1 MENKIAITGSS
12 GTIGNYLVHNSLRD
26 LECLKLDYRNCYKQ
40 DSIFH
45 ELNSFGPNILIHC
58 AAPTDLDEA
67 EKKQEIHYEDIF
79 MITKNLVD
87 YCKNKNIT
95 FIYMSST
102 GVYGNWKDSSYE
114 EEDKCIPT
122 SYHHKCKHKAE
133 EYILNNLSSYFIL
146 RLGWIFS
153 SNFSPKNHDFVSK
166 IYDFLNKNKN
176 LVTNQIQ
183 KGVPTPTCLVDEV
196 VRFILEH
203 PDLRSDTINVV
214 SSGQATR
221 MEYISAIQ
229 DFFETKCIIEGTENF
244 SRDAKVSDNE
254 TASNKKLSKL
264 INKNILDWKGYIF
277 NIEK

>member
-1 MENKIAITGSS
+1 MTKKIILTGSS
-12 GTIGNYLVHNSLRD
+12 GTLGSYLIFNSLKDYDVIRLNYRD
-26 LECLKLDYRNCYKQ
+26 CY
-40 DSIFH
+40 DINS
-45 ELNSFGPNILIHC
+45 LNSLGINKAEYLIHC
-58 AAPTDLDEA
+58 AAPLDLDKGEL
-67 EKKQEIHYEDIF
+67 ERKEHYKDIF
-79 MITKNLVD
+79 ILTKNLAD
-87 YCKNKNIT
+87 YCVKYNIKI
-95 FIYMSST
+95 IYMSST
-102 GVYGNWKDSSYE
+102 GVYGNWKQSPYE
-114 EEDKCIPT
+114 EEDKCLPT
-122 SYHHKCKHKAE
+122 SYHHKCKYKAE
-133 EYILNNLSSYFIL
+133 SYIIKNLSNYFIL

-153 SNFSPKNHDFVSK
+153 SKFSHQNHDFVSK
-166 IYDFLNKNKN
+166 IYAILKKNED
-176 LVTNQIQ
+176 LITNMVQ